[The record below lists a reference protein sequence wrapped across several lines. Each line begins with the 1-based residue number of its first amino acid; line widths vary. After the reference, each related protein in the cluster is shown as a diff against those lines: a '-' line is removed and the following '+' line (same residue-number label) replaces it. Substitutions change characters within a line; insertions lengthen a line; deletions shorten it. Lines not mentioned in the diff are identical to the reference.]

1 MAQVSI
7 SQNVTDQD
15 ATPIAKVNVQKKGGE
30 VRTAQGIILAANMTG
45 GTTGQWYTFVRVP
58 ARARVLGVYL
68 TNATSTTGAV
78 KAGLYRPGAAGIAI
92 SDAVFSTVT
101 VLGQANNRANIE
113 TVRTP
118 AQRKDTLA
126 TAFATAVSTAGATG
140 DMEYDIALA
149 IVTVIGTPVDV
160 LLEVDYVL
168 PE

>member
-1 MAQVSI
+1 MALVST

-15 ATPIAKVNVQKKGGE
+15 ATPIAKVSVLKKGGQ
-30 VRTAQGIILAANMTG
+30 VRTAVGHLLAAAMTG
-45 GTTGQWYTFVRVP
+45 GTTGQWYTMVRVP

-78 KAGLYRPGAAGIAI
+78 KAGLYRPGGIAI
-92 SDAVFSTVT
+92 SDAVFSTVS

-113 TVRTP
+113 TVRTV
-118 AQRKDTLA
+118 AQRAVSLA
-126 TAFATAVSTAGATG
+126 SAFATAVSTAGATG
-140 DMEYDIALA
+140 DLEYDIALA

-160 LLEVDYVL
+160 MLEVDYVL

>member
-1 MAQVSI
+1 MALVST

-15 ATPIAKVNVQKKGGE
+15 ATPIAKVNLVKKGGH
-30 VRTAQGIILAANMTG
+30 VRTAQGIILAASFTG

-78 KAGLYRPGAAGIAI
+78 KCGLYRPNGIAI

-118 AQRKDTLA
+118 AQRKDSLA

-140 DMEYDIALA
+140 DLEYDIALA
-149 IVTVIGTPVDV
+149 IVTVIGTPVDA
-160 LLEVDYVL
+160 LLEVDYVM

>member
-1 MAQVSI
+1 MALVSTA
-7 SQNVTDQD
+7 QNVLDQD
-15 ATPIAKVNVQKKGGE
+15 AVPVTKTSALKKGAP
-30 VRTAQGIILAANMTG
+30 VRTAQGYLAAASVTG

-58 ARARVLGVYL
+58 VRARVIDVRL

-78 KAGLYRPGAAGIAI
+78 KFGLYRPNGIAI

-101 VLGQANNRANIE
+101 VLGQANNRASVE

-118 AQRKDTLA
+118 AQRKDDLA
-126 TAFATAVSTAGATG
+126 TAFATAISTAGATG
-140 DMEYDIALA
+140 DVEVDIAMA

-160 LLEVDYVL
+160 FVEVDYVL

>member
-1 MAQVSI
+1 MALVSTAA
-7 SQNVTDQD
+7 NVSDQD
-15 ATPIAKVNVQKKGGE
+15 ATPIAKVNTQKKNGN
-30 VRTAQGIILAANMTG
+30 VKTAQGYLAAASFTG
-45 GTTGQWYTFVRVP
+45 GTTAQWYTFVRVP

-78 KAGLYRPGAAGIAI
+78 KAGLYRPNGIAI

-101 VLGQANNRANIE
+101 VMGQANNRASIE

-140 DMEYDIALA
+140 DQEYDIALA
-149 IVTVIGTPVDV
+149 IVTVIGTPVDA
-160 LLEVDYVL
+160 LLEVDYVM

>member
-1 MAQVSI
+1 MALVST

-15 ATPIAKVNVQKKGGE
+15 ATPIAKLSVQKKGGV
-30 VRTAQGIILAANMTG
+30 VRTAQGHILAASFTG
-45 GTTGQWYTFVRVP
+45 GTTAQWYTFVRVP

-78 KAGLYRPGAAGIAI
+78 KAGLYRPNGIAI

-101 VLGQANNRANIE
+101 VMGQANNRANIE
-113 TVRTP
+113 TVRTV

-140 DMEYDIALA
+140 DLEYDIALA
-149 IVTVIGTPVDV
+149 IVTVIGTPVDA